1 MKTVLLFRDF
11 DYRTHQRRTVR
22 FYAGATY
29 TRVIEAAASAIVRA
43 GAGRIVELDKRD
55 GTAGAIDAD
64 HCWKVPCQR

>member
-1 MKTVLLFRDF
+1 MKTVSLFRDF

-29 TRVIEAAASAIVRA
+29 TRVIEAAAAAIVRA
-43 GAGRIVELDKRD
+43 GAGRIVSKPSDPA
-55 GTAGAIDAD
+55 GTIDAG